1 MVVATIKCVVVGDGA
16 VGKTCLLISYTTN
29 KFPSEYVPTVFD
41 NYAVTVMIG
50 DEPYT
55 LGLFDT
61 AGQEDYD
68 RLRPLSYPQTD
79 VFLVCF
85 SVTSPAS
92 FENVREKWF
101 PEVHHHCPGV
111 PCLIVGTQTDLR
123 DDLQVKEKLAK
134 QKMQPVK
141 KEDGERMAKELG
153 AIKYVEC
160 SALTQFKLKDVF
172 DEAIV
177 AALEPPPT
185 NKPGRKGGN
194 IPEGGPTKISP
205 TPGPNAFAQQAA
217 RVESHRLEG
226 NAFYQQEVQRRRAT
240 PPTVLHPAL
249 RHQPEM
255 MQVRDASR
263 FSDVTTMSPFINA
276 GKEETS
282 PILQLVPE
290 ESTAFPTR
298 RGFIEEKYERA
309 QHIAN
314 GGSDDERT
322 PVFTY
327 TPKIG
332 ASEFSTSV
340 NAAATPKK
348 KKGRMSGGAVG
359 DKSPKKGFLEK
370 LRLNLPRASL
380 STSSLPSREVD
391 EGCPPKA
398 QAVLGSSP
406 SKGNITRSPSKTKKS
421 IFSRKTAE
429 SAEKS
434 NITEANGKTPTTATA
449 SSFTDSVGKTPQ
461 TGTTGFSDLTY
472 NRARSPEKRI
482 LSHTQSD
489 KGGFNNPENKC
500 GVSRSQSLQYFDRS
514 IPPTPPAKN
523 TPPKEQEADPKTLV
537 QQALEQHR
545 IFEDD
550 TPIRETVKLISAHRG
565 ISPTRYGSYGYKETA
580 QLVKKPSVYS
590 LHASVYPDLSSSFSL
605 PELKARVDGLG
616 LEGLSDVPE
625 AFYLN
630 QRKGVEYS
638 PSIYSSADWE
648 PRSSSM
654 SNLYPVDRDAR
665 FRPSPSLPAIF
676 EKQGRG
682 HRPSASEGTI
692 QTKQSGSSSES
703 HGIIPLV
710 YPELAS
716 DPSMTNLF
724 SGSQKENY
732 DSSHKPQKVIDGEG
746 YVPAHG
752 YTESRDHNGRGMSA
766 LFSKSVEDVSFSPS
780 SFSSP
785 SAMPSPL
792 QYLPA
797 TVYVPPPPKQK
808 KGKKAAGGQV
818 EVTPTQRYEKFKREE
833 EEGTKAEKDAH
844 GKEEVQLQTVATR
857 KHTSGSPLRR
867 QLANSNPFADA
878 PPPLSPLQSTTNVR
892 ASRPTTP
899 EPSKAPPTTRTSTTS
914 PSHNKLDQVIALLS
928 TFKLQSAT
936 EVTALRDELRAQ
948 SEKLSTRLSQL
959 ENVHESDAPAP
970 YVPGGRLM
978 STGAWHR
985 QGQKRVDMDED
996 AVWPATADGER
1007 DFDRFE
1013 RDVVR
1018 EMGGEEAVSGLEIGS
1033 GHGGSGRGNAMD
1045 QLIDIIGGFA
1055 KKMED
1060 FEKRLPKQ

>member
-1 MVVATIKCVVVGDGA
+1 MTSSSRSRPG
-16 VGKTCLLISYTTN
+16 S
-29 KFPSEYVPTVFD
+29 PTRS
-41 NYAVTVMIG
+41 NI
-50 DEPYT
+50 
-55 LGLFDT
+55 
-61 AGQEDYD
+61 
-68 RLRPLSYPQTD
+68 
-79 VFLVCF
+79 
-85 SVTSPAS
+85 TSLP
-92 FENVREKWF
+92 
-101 PEVHHHCPGV
+101 
-111 PCLIVGTQTDLR
+111 D
-123 DDLQVKEKLAK
+123 
-134 QKMQPVK
+134 
-141 KEDGERMAKELG
+141 
-153 AIKYVEC
+153 
-160 SALTQFKLKDVF
+160 
-172 DEAIV
+172 
-177 AALEPPPT
+177 
-185 NKPGRKGGN
+185 
-194 IPEGGPTKISP
+194 IPEGRPTKISP

-217 RVESHRLEG
+217 RVERHRLEG

-255 MQVRDASR
+255 LQVRDASR

-276 GKEETS
+276 GNEENS

-332 ASEFSTSV
+332 ASEFSKSV
-340 NAAATPKK
+340 SAVATPKK
-348 KKGRMSGGAVG
+348 RKGRMSEGAAG

-380 STSSLPSREVD
+380 STNSLPSREVE

-398 QAVLGSSP
+398 QAILGSSP
-406 SKGNITRSPSKTKKS
+406 SKGNMSRSPSKTKKS
-421 IFSRKTAE
+421 IFSRKTTE
-429 SAEKS
+429 VAEKTGS
-434 NITEANGKTPTTATA
+434 ADGNGRTPTTATA

-461 TGTTGFSDLTY
+461 TGTTGFSDPTY

-482 LSHTQSD
+482 LSQPQSD
-489 KGGFNNPENKC
+489 KGGFNNPETKC

-523 TPPKEQEADPKTLV
+523 TPPKEQETYCKTLV
-537 QQALEQHR
+537 KQALEQHR

-550 TPIRETVKLISAHRG
+550 TPIRETVKLISADRG
-565 ISPTRYGSYGYKETA
+565 ISPTRYDNCGYKENA

-605 PELKARVDGLG
+605 AELKARVDGLG

-654 SNLYPVDRDAR
+654 SNLYPGDKDAR

-682 HRPSASEGTI
+682 HRTSASEGTI

-724 SGSQKENY
+724 SGFQRETTEP
-732 DSSHKPQKVIDGEG
+732 SHKPQKVIDGEG

-808 KGKKAAGGQV
+808 KFKKAAGEQV
-818 EVTPTQRYEKFKREE
+818 EKTPTQRYEKFKREE
-833 EEGTKAEKDAH
+833 EERAKAENDARA
-844 GKEEVQLQTVATR
+844 KEEAQIQTVATR
-857 KHTSGSPLRR
+857 KRTSGSPLRR
-867 QLANSNPFADA
+867 QLANSNPFADS
-878 PPPLSPLQSTTNVR
+878 PPSLTPLRPLHNSPS
-892 ASRPTTP
+892 SRPTTP
-899 EPSKAPPTTRTSTTS
+899 EPLKAPPTPPTSTSS
-914 PSHNKLDQVIALLS
+914 PSHDKLDDIIALLS

-970 YVPGGRLM
+970 YLPRGSLT
-978 STGAWHR
+978 SSGAWHR
-985 QGQKRVDMDED
+985 QGQKRVDMDAD
-996 AVWPATADGER
+996 GVWPATADVER
-1007 DFDRFE
+1007 DFDKFE
-1013 RDVVR
+1013 GDAVR
-1018 EMGGEEAVSGLEIGS
+1018 EMGEDEAVRELEIGGRS
-1033 GHGGSGRGNAMD
+1033 HGGNAMD

>member
-1 MVVATIKCVVVGDGA
+1 MTSSSRSRPG
-16 VGKTCLLISYTTN
+16 S
-29 KFPSEYVPTVFD
+29 PSRS
-41 NYAVTVMIG
+41 NIAS
-50 DEPYT
+50 
-55 LGLFDT
+55 
-61 AGQEDYD
+61 
-68 RLRPLSYPQTD
+68 LSD
-79 VFLVCF
+79 
-85 SVTSPAS
+85 
-92 FENVREKWF
+92 
-101 PEVHHHCPGV
+101 
-111 PCLIVGTQTDLR
+111 
-123 DDLQVKEKLAK
+123 
-134 QKMQPVK
+134 
-141 KEDGERMAKELG
+141 
-153 AIKYVEC
+153 
-160 SALTQFKLKDVF
+160 
-172 DEAIV
+172 
-177 AALEPPPT
+177 
-185 NKPGRKGGN
+185 
-194 IPEGGPTKISP
+194 IPEGRSTKISP

-217 RVESHRLEG
+217 RVERHRLEG

-240 PPTVLHPAL
+240 PPTILHPAL
-249 RHQPEM
+249 RQQPEM
-255 MQVRDASR
+255 VQVRDASR
-263 FSDVTTMSPFINA
+263 FSDVTTMAPFINA

-290 ESTAFPTR
+290 ESLAFPTR
-298 RGFIEEKYERA
+298 RGFIEEKHERA

-332 ASEFSTSV
+332 ASEFSKSV

-348 KKGRMSGGAVG
+348 KKGRMSEGAVG

-380 STSSLPSREVD
+380 STNSLPSREVD

-398 QAVLGSSP
+398 QAILGSSP

-421 IFSRKTAE
+421 IFSRKAADV
-429 SAEKS
+429 AEKS
-434 NITEANGKTPTTATA
+434 ASTEVNGKMPTTATA

-461 TGTTGFSDLTY
+461 TGTTGFSDPTY
-472 NRARSPEKRI
+472 NRARSPEKRVYTQ
-482 LSHTQSD
+482 TQSD
-489 KGGFNNPENKC
+489 EGGFNNPENKC

-537 QQALEQHR
+537 KQALEQHR
-545 IFEDD
+545 MFEDD
-550 TPIRETVKLISAHRG
+550 TPIRETVKLISADRG
-565 ISPTRYGSYGYKETA
+565 ISPTRYGNYGCKETA

-630 QRKGVEYS
+630 QLKGVEYS

-654 SNLYPVDRDAR
+654 SNLFSGDRDAR

-724 SGSQKENY
+724 SGSQNQPPEPSN
-732 DSSHKPQKVIDGEG
+732 KPQKVIDGEG

-808 KGKKAAGGQV
+808 KSKKVAGEQV
-818 EVTPTQRYEKFKREE
+818 EETPTQRYEKFKREE
-833 EEGTKAEKDAH
+833 EARTKVEDEIRA
-844 GKEEVQLQTVATR
+844 KEEAQLQSIAAR
-857 KHTSGSPLRR
+857 KRTSGSALRR
-867 QLANSNPFADA
+867 QLANTNPFADT
-878 PPPLSPLQSTTNVR
+878 PPPLSPLQSSTNVQ

-899 EPSKAPPTTRTSTTS
+899 EPSKAPPTTPTSTAS
-914 PSHNKLDQVIALLS
+914 PSHDKLDDIIALLS

-970 YVPGGRLM
+970 YVPRGSLT
-978 STGAWHR
+978 SSGAWHR

-996 AVWPATADGER
+996 GVWPATADVDR

-1013 RDVVR
+1013 RDGVR
-1018 EMGGEEAVSGLEIGS
+1018 EMGGEEAVRGLDIGGRS
-1033 GHGGSGRGNAMD
+1033 HGGNEGKGRGNAMD
-1045 QLIDIIGGFA
+1045 QLIDIMGGFA

>member
-1 MVVATIKCVVVGDGA
+1 MTSSSRSRPG
-16 VGKTCLLISYTTN
+16 S
-29 KFPSEYVPTVFD
+29 PTRS
-41 NYAVTVMIG
+41 NI
-50 DEPYT
+50 
-55 LGLFDT
+55 
-61 AGQEDYD
+61 
-68 RLRPLSYPQTD
+68 
-79 VFLVCF
+79 
-85 SVTSPAS
+85 TSLP
-92 FENVREKWF
+92 
-101 PEVHHHCPGV
+101 
-111 PCLIVGTQTDLR
+111 D
-123 DDLQVKEKLAK
+123 
-134 QKMQPVK
+134 
-141 KEDGERMAKELG
+141 
-153 AIKYVEC
+153 
-160 SALTQFKLKDVF
+160 
-172 DEAIV
+172 
-177 AALEPPPT
+177 
-185 NKPGRKGGN
+185 
-194 IPEGGPTKISP
+194 IPEGRPTKISP

-217 RVESHRLEG
+217 RVERHRLEG

-255 MQVRDASR
+255 LQVRDASR

-298 RGFIEEKYERA
+298 RGFIEEKHERA

-332 ASEFSTSV
+332 ASEFSKSV
-340 NAAATPKK
+340 SAVATPKK
-348 KKGRMSGGAVG
+348 RKGRMSEGAAG

-380 STSSLPSREVD
+380 STNSLPSREVE

-398 QAVLGSSP
+398 QAILGSSP
-406 SKGNITRSPSKTKKS
+406 SKGNMSRSPSKTKKS
-421 IFSRKTAE
+421 IFSRKTTE
-429 SAEKS
+429 VAEKTGS
-434 NITEANGKTPTTATA
+434 ADGNGRTPTTATA

-461 TGTTGFSDLTY
+461 TGTTGFSDPTY

-482 LSHTQSD
+482 LSQPQSD
-489 KGGFNNPENKC
+489 KGGFNNPETKC

-523 TPPKEQEADPKTLV
+523 TPPKEQGTDCKTLV
-537 QQALEQHR
+537 KQALEQHR

-550 TPIRETVKLISAHRG
+550 TPIRETVKLISADRG
-565 ISPTRYGSYGYKETA
+565 ISPTRYDNCGYKENA

-654 SNLYPVDRDAR
+654 SNLYPGDKDAR

-724 SGSQKENY
+724 SGFQRETTEP
-732 DSSHKPQKVIDGEG
+732 SHKPQKVIDGEG

-766 LFSKSVEDVSFSPS
+766 LFSKCVEDVSFSPS

-808 KGKKAAGGQV
+808 KFKKAAGEQV
-818 EVTPTQRYEKFKREE
+818 EETPTQRYEKFKREE
-833 EEGTKAEKDAH
+833 EERAKAENDARA
-844 GKEEVQLQTVATR
+844 KEEAQIQTVATR
-857 KHTSGSPLRR
+857 KRTSGSPLRR
-867 QLANSNPFADA
+867 QLANSNPFADS
-878 PPPLSPLQSTTNVR
+878 PPSLTPLRPLHNSPS
-892 ASRPTTP
+892 SRPTTP
-899 EPSKAPPTTRTSTTS
+899 EPSKSRPQSPTSASS
-914 PSHNKLDQVIALLS
+914 PSHDKLDDIIALLS

-970 YVPGGRLM
+970 YVPRGSLT
-978 STGAWHR
+978 SSGAWHR
-985 QGQKRVDMDED
+985 QGQKRVDMDAD
-996 AVWPATADGER
+996 GVWPATADVER
-1007 DFDRFE
+1007 DFDKFE
-1013 RDVVR
+1013 RDAVR
-1018 EMGGEEAVSGLEIGS
+1018 EMGGDEAVRELEIGGR
-1033 GHGGSGRGNAMD
+1033 GHGGNAMD